1 MIATIVFLWLFAAF
15 VTLAAWHSTVKH
27 NKQ

>member
-1 MIATIVFLWLFAAF
+1 MIAAIVFLWIFAAI
-15 VTLAAWHSTVKH
+15 VILAAWHSTVKH